1 MGGFFVCWLVLVGFA
16 VSIPALRFFRCT
28 TFCMLLVASRTWGD
42 PKTDFFEA
50 KIRPVLATHCFE
62 CHGNKEK
69 GGLKLDSREAILKG
83 GDSGPVVVPGKPKES
98 LLLKAVRHE
107 DEDLQMP
114 PKKKLPGHV
123 VADLKR
129 WIREGAVWPEGKAI
143 GFATGKITD
152 EQRRHW
158 AYQPLKGNTAA
169 DGEGFIDARV
179 RLQLEEQGLETVGL
193 ANRRTLIRRVTFDL
207 TGLPPTPAE
216 VDAFVNDKKSGAW
229 HRVVERLLASPRY
242 GERGGRHWLDL
253 VRYADTAGDAA
264 DYPVPEAYKYRN
276 YVIDAFNNDKPY
288 DQFVREQIA
297 GAQ

>member
-42 PKTDFFEA
+42 AKTDFFEA

-179 RLQLEEQGLETVGL
+179 RLQLE
-193 ANRRTLIRRVTFDL
+193 
-207 TGLPPTPAE
+207 
-216 VDAFVNDKKSGAW
+216 
-229 HRVVERLLASPRY
+229 
-242 GERGGRHWLDL
+242 
-253 VRYADTAGDAA
+253 
-264 DYPVPEAYKYRN
+264 
-276 YVIDAFNNDKPY
+276 
-288 DQFVREQIA
+288 
-297 GAQ
+297 